1 MILAGMLASID
12 VSVKGYKIP
21 RGVCAPRALA
31 ALGFGQLGNADW
43 AMPGSTVTSERER
56 VQPQDQPERVYHEL
70 RELIVSGRLAPGTRL
85 VETDAAR
92 RLGVSRTPVRSA
104 LHRLQQEGYAVPQ
117 NEGDERTRLVVA
129 PITADDA
136 ADLFNIV
143 GELEGLAGWYAAN
156 LEPDHRDKLAAGLEE
171 LNGALLGVSHA
182 RPPDA
187 YKAFQLDASF
197 HRRYVAEAAPP
208 RLLALHDAIKP
219 QAERYARLY
228 VVALTNE
235 LDISV
240 AEHGV
245 IMRAIRDG
253 NSAAA
258 QRAIQTNWR
267 NAAKRIGTVIT
278 KWGGSGGW

>member
-1 MILAGMLASID
+1 MPES
-12 VSVKGYKIP
+12 
-21 RGVCAPRALA
+21 
-31 ALGFGQLGNADW
+31 
-43 AMPGSTVTSERER
+43 AMMPEEKRPQS
-56 VQPQDQPERVYHEL
+56 QDQPERVYHEL

-85 VETDAAR
+85 VETIAAR

-104 LHRLQQEGYAVPQ
+104 LHRLQQEGYAVSLS
-117 NEGDERTRLVVA
+117 EGNERTRLVVA

-143 GELEGLAGWYAAN
+143 GELEGLAGYYAAN
-156 LEPDHRDKLAAGLEE
+156 MKPDRRGPLADELEKL
-171 LNGALLGVSHA
+171 NDALLAVSHA
-182 RPPDA
+182 KPPDA
-187 YKAFQLDASF
+187 YRAFQLDASF

-228 VVALTNE
+228 VMVLTDQ
-235 LDISV
+235 LDVSV

-245 IMRAIRDG
+245 IVRAIRDG
-253 NSAAA
+253 DAAAA

-278 KWGGSGGW
+278 EWGGSGGW

>member
-1 MILAGMLASID
+1 MPESAMMPEE
-12 VSVKGYKIP
+12 K
-21 RGVCAPRALA
+21 RA
-31 ALGFGQLGNADW
+31 Q
-43 AMPGSTVTSERER
+43 S
-56 VQPQDQPERVYHEL
+56 QDQPERVYHEL

-85 VETDAAR
+85 VETIAAQ

-104 LHRLQQEGYAVPQ
+104 LHRLQQEGYAVSLS
-117 NEGDERTRLVVA
+117 EDDERTRLVVA
-129 PITADDA
+129 PIAADDA

-143 GELEGLAGWYAAN
+143 GELEGLAGYYAAN
-156 LEPDHRDKLAAGLEE
+156 MKPDRRGPLAEGLEK
-171 LNGALLGVSHA
+171 LNGALLAVSHA

-228 VVALTNE
+228 VMVLTNE
-235 LDISV
+235 LDVSV

-253 NSAAA
+253 DAAAA